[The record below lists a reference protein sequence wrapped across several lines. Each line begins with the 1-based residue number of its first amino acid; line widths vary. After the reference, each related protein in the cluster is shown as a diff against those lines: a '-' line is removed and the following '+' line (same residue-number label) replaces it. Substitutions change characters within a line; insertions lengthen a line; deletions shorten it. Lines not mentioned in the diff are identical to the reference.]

1 MTAKKIATPPTADAA
16 PELAREPAPAPVQLP
31 LKPVARQ
38 RFRTTRDERRGPL
51 THAQI
56 ADDVAAFQRAGGRI
70 EVLGN
75 TPMLRT
81 IPLSATPA
89 PAGAQRR
96 SGSNAPGTE
105 KDE

>member
-1 MTAKKIATPPTADAA
+1 MTAKKTDTPPPAQTPASEPDAA
-16 PELAREPAPAPVQLP
+16 PARPA
-31 LKPVARQ
+31 ARQ
-38 RFRTTRDERRGPL
+38 RFRTTLEERRGPL

-56 ADDVAAFQRAGGRI
+56 ADDLAAFERAGGRI

-81 IPLSATPA
+81 IPLSPTPA
-89 PAGAQRR
+89 PPEAQRR
-96 SGSNAPGTE
+96 SGSKTPVPS